1 MVRNASWRFLI
12 LKRHLNKENMRFW
25 NGKAACRVP
34 TCRHFVWIQRVFS
47 HPSQINNTYKL
58 DLSAGLHP
66 RNEEAKNHAILAWR
80 YEPGQMEV
88 QQAHKDKLQIC
99 PTLACEQMLL
109 NHPWCKN
116 EKHLLYLWSL
126 WPIDWKRQVG
136 CSQLQITPELNY
148 IYIIYR
154 TTKPQN
160 ISC

>member
-12 LKRHLNKENMRFW
+12 LKCHLNKENMRFW
-25 NGKAACRVP
+25 NGKAECRVP
-34 TCRHFVWIQRVFS
+34 TCRHFVWIQRVFG

-66 RNEEAKNHAILAWR
+66 KMRRLKTMPSLREDMNPDRCKFSKH
-80 YEPGQMEV
+80 
-88 QQAHKDKLQIC
+88 KLQIC
-99 PTLACEQMLL
+99 PTHACEQMLL

-126 WPIDWKRQVG
+126 WPIDWRWQVG
-136 CSQLQITPELNY
+136 CSQLQITRELNY
-148 IYIIYR
+148 IDICK